1 MTHLVC
7 DGARTGVPIAGR
19 SERARSIPNRLPA
32 FAAAAFA
39 AAALAGCGGGGGG
52 GSAAAGGSSA
62 VSFSV
67 APTELRGEAQAGR
80 PAIEGGEVR
89 VSNSGG
95 AAITATVRA
104 DADWIS
110 VSPASLSV
118 PANGSAA
125 FQVDADCVEHGTN
138 DATIT
143 VAAGGVE
150 RRVAVRLE
158 CAPPEVTIHVLESPT
173 YDDGGPRDPPD
184 GFLTFELRSSWR
196 NPPSLDYQV
205 EADDRIVVADPA
217 RGKARVG
224 EPVEV
229 ALTLSRC
236 VEPNRFEFDISISAE
251 HVAEPKQVG
260 WLVDCNAG
268 NPVITHIETY
278 QGPLVQRWDVEE
290 GRARG
295 HRGRNVDPMRGR
307 AAAMAVLFEH
317 DTPTIPEL
325 QASLVRG
332 EPPQPVDN
340 GGLAKVAEERI
351 VVYPDDFAEDPFE
364 SEVVFEVPGES
375 YRPGM
380 GIEVAVD
387 PGGLL
392 EESNESDNVTLM
404 MFPDEMVEVRPI
416 EVRIVAFNRRLAD
429 GENPDGDIERGRVA
443 PTLAPPE
450 RFARRIEDY
459 MPVADGV
466 EERLAILQSIDSTLG
481 GEFFDWEDALDE
493 VEWNRTRFAQD
504 LREHWLG
511 VVRRPAETGGCGI
524 AFIKG
529 RSSVV
534 AEFSDQ
540 LCGPRAVAHELGHN
554 FGLRHV
560 DGMCGSQGHDLSY
573 PYAEGVLGPNRVWFR
588 GERRFVEGPEPPVD
602 PATAPEP
609 EVDEPYKD
617 IMSYCTPSFTSDY
630 SYDKALNWRAD
641 NDSPLGAR
649 GSRPRV
655 AAKSATVAP
664 PPFPQASLALMGHI
678 AEDGLHWTL
687 ERAAEVQTAPFPGQP
702 AAPGERELILY
713 DAAGRVI
720 DRRAVAAVEATHGE
734 RTLWSAR
741 LPASAQREPLLV
753 EVRDG
758 DGRILLQQWVDA
770 GGAQAN

>member
-1 MTHLVC
+1 MTQSFC
-7 DGARTGVPIAGR
+7 GGAGTGARIAGCG
-19 SERARSIPNRLPA
+19 ERARCIRSRIPALVA
-32 FAAAAFA
+32 ALAAAV
-39 AAALAGCGGGGGG
+39 LAGCGGGGGG
-52 GSAAAGGSSA
+52 GVSSAAGGSSS

-67 APTELRGEAQAGR
+67 SPTELRAEAQSGR
-80 PAIEGGEVR
+80 PAIEREEVR
-89 VSNSGG
+89 VSNSGA

-104 DADWIS
+104 DANWVS

-118 PANGSAA
+118 PANGSAT
-125 FQVDADCVEHGTN
+125 FQVDAQCVEHGTN
-138 DATIT
+138 DARIT

-158 CAPPEVTIHVLESPT
+158 CAPPEVTIEVLESPT

-184 GFLTFELRSSWR
+184 GFLTFALRSSWV
-196 NPPSLDYQV
+196 NPPTLDYQV

-217 RGKARVG
+217 RGKARIG
-224 EPVEV
+224 EEVEV

-236 VEPNRFEFDISISAE
+236 VEPDTFDFEISISVE
-251 HVAEPKQVG
+251 HVAEPQKVR
-260 WLVDCNAG
+260 WLVDCHAG
-268 NPVITHIETY
+268 NPAVTHIETY

-307 AAAMAVLFEH
+307 AAAVAVLFEH
-317 DTPTIPEL
+317 DTPVIPEL
-325 QASLVRG
+325 QATLVQG
-332 EPPQPVDN
+332 SSSQPMPN
-340 GGLAKVAEERI
+340 GGLAKVVEERI

-380 GIEVAVD
+380 GVQVQVD
-387 PGGLL
+387 PGELL
-392 EESNESDNVTLM
+392 DESNESDNDTLM
-404 MFPDEMVEVRPI
+404 MFPEEMVEVRPI
-416 EVRIVAFNRRLAD
+416 AVRIAAFNRRLVD
-429 GENPDGDIERGRVA
+429 GENPDGDLERGRVV

-450 RFARRIEDY
+450 QFARRIEDY

-466 EERLAILQSIDSTLG
+466 EERLVIRQSIDSTLG

-504 LREHWLG
+504 LREHWMG
-511 VVRRPAETGGCGI
+511 VVRRPAEAGGCGI
-524 AFIKG
+524 AYIRG

-573 PYAEGVLGPNRVWFR
+573 PYREGALGPNRVWFR
-588 GERRFVEGPEPPVD
+588 GERRFVEGPEPPLD
-602 PATAPEP
+602 PDASPS
-609 EVDEPYKD
+609 VDEPYKD

-641 NDSPLGAR
+641 NDSLLSADD
-649 GSRPRV
+649 SRPSLV
-655 AAKSATVAP
+655 SKSATVGAGP
-664 PPFPQASLALMGHI
+664 VPQASLALMGRI

-687 ERAAEVQTAPFPGQP
+687 ERAAEVRSVPFPGRL
-702 AAPGERELILY
+702 AAPGEPELILY

-741 LPASAQREPLLV
+741 LPAAAQRGPLIV
-753 EVRDG
+753 EIRDG

-770 GGAQAN
+770 GGAEAN